1 MGISRRKFLA
11 GAALAASRLAA
22 QPRVRTG
29 PRICL
34 YSRLLPDVEY
44 FDLAPLLSGRGFD
57 GCDLSVEPGGT
68 VEPQQISVD
77 LVRAIETIE
86 GRGLEV
92 PVITTN
98 FVSPLE
104 PWARN
109 VIYVAG
115 GSGVPLFRPGYWKV
129 PSPRLVEIRAQVA
142 GLAGVGRA
150 YKMVMGVPNTFPAAV
165 MRDLDPGWAGY
176 DFDPSQAT
184 QDLPLE
190 AAMPRVKM
198 VILRDARP
206 QNGVLTPCPLGD
218 GVVDWTQFF
227 ATLAHARFSG
237 PLTLESD
244 YPAARRVEA
253 IQRDLD
259 FARKHLT
266 GAYQKVMR
274 EPTSRPPSA
283 SPSA

>member
-1 MGISRRKFLA
+1 MGISRREFLA

-29 PRICL
+29 PLICL

-44 FDLAPLLSGRGFD
+44 FDLAPLLSGMGFD

-150 YKMVMGVPNTFPAAV
+150 YKMVMGVPNTAPAAV

-184 QDLPLE
+184 HDLPLE

-198 VILRDARP
+198 VILRDARR

-266 GAYQKVMR
+266 GAYQKVI
-274 EPTSRPPSA
+274 EPTSRRPSA
-283 SPSA
+283 APSA